1 MATINTN
8 VAATRAANA
17 LDVNERDMNKAME
30 RLSTGKRINTAQDD
44 AAGLA
49 IASKMTSQI
58 NSLDQAVRNAGDAIS
73 MVQSADGA
81 MIEVTNMVQRMRE
94 LAIQAIS
101 DTNTD
106 SDRAALNLE
115 FQALAAEISRIGGN
129 TQWNG
134 GNLLDGSNGTNG
146 MSTFHIGANANQ
158 VITATFPTIGSV
170 EGDFAID
177 TGHSAKVA
185 ASGDSSSGA
194 AQVTVLKLS
203 TTFNTLQN
211 GDTIT
216 YTVDGKA
223 ASAVVTSAQG
233 SDGSWTMSAVTASD
247 TAGKTS
253 GAVALAFVDATHV
266 KLTGTNKGASASFVV
281 DNIQV
286 TRGIGADVAKT
297 DISTF
302 ATATAALG
310 TLDDAVAEVNMKR
323 AELGAVANRL
333 EYASDNM
340 ANVSMNARASRSRVE
355 DADYATETTEL
366 ARTQI
371 IQQAGTAM
379 LAQANQSQQ
388 SVLKLLQ

>member
-247 TAGKTS
+247 TSGKTS

-310 TLDDAVAEVNMKR
+310 TLDGAVAEVNMKR